1 MILYAILTALGFILL
16 LYKLPREWRQKMYQ
30 HGWATDLLIT
40 GVVFVLFAGTM
51 GGMIVGAV
59 AGLAISLFLP
69 IMARMD
75 KGKSSSPDSTSSDT
89 TTSASFLDS
98 AIDWLSRQW
107 EDFKTWMSTPSPTND
122 DPNANSPMENAF
134 VITMILIGA
143 VMAVSH

>member
-16 LYKLPREWRQKMYQ
+16 LYKLPREWRRKLYQ

-69 IMARMD
+69 VMARMD
-75 KGKSSSPDSTSSDT
+75 RGKDNTNPDSNPDST
-89 TTSASFLDS
+89 SFLDS

-107 EDFKTWMSTPSPTND
+107 EDFKTWMSTPSPANNN
-122 DPNANSPMENAF
+122 PNANSPLENAF